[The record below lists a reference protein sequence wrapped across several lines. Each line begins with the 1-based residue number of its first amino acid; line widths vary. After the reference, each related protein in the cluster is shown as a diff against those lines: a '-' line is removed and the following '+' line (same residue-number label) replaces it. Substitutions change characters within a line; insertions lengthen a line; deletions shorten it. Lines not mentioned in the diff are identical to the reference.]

1 MPARQPGNV
10 ALWGKMAENSL
21 IKHKLSA
28 LWLQKAAVN
37 LCRAYY
43 LAYSSV

>member
-1 MPARQPGNV
+1 
-10 ALWGKMAENSL
+10 MAENSL